1 MATDVVGT
9 AHGHGLVAHRRF
21 VSVKMFQLQWLQIFE
36 RGNNGERIW
45 KVGRLWRAAIQMAWS
60 LIAGSCLLRCA
71 CNLVSGVKIKNSEW
85 KHRGVW
91 IVSSTWEGIMLNSIR
106 SVGYLSIIYYMSL
119 IIFGQ
124 IILLKLF
131 LAVLLDNY
139 DSKRKD
145 LIS

>member
-1 MATDVVGT
+1 
-9 AHGHGLVAHRRF
+9 
-21 VSVKMFQLQWLQIFE
+21 
-36 RGNNGERIW
+36 
-45 KVGRLWRAAIQMAWS
+45 
-60 LIAGSCLLRCA
+60 
-71 CNLVSGVKIKNSEW
+71 
-85 KHRGVW
+85 
-91 IVSSTWEGIMLNSIR
+91 MLNSIR